1 LQRYF
6 ETLFRRKELL
16 IIPLL
21 IVPIITMAMTVVT
34 GRQYEVIAA
43 VWVEPGTILSAAP
56 TPGVGR
62 VRPNEEVI
70 QSLTDRMKT
79 ENVRISVMERSGLSQ
94 MVANREW
101 PVPTNLQLRLDSN
114 PYTRLLAKAI
124 GQSLPENTAE
134 AEKMALEMIFQSI
147 KVIRPTEESDNL
159 VVIKY
164 VGPDPVLGQRL
175 VEETIRIQRES
186 TLTLL
191 IEESDLAVQFFT
203 RNLDKQVVRMAQ
215 ASDNVQRF
223 LVDYPEPLL
232 GTKRPPEE
240 EAELVR
246 LERELRL
253 ETTLYESSLKKLE
266 DVRLEGETA
275 IATHDRN
282 IRVLDPPEAP
292 DETVGVGIR
301 KLAMMFMMGG
311 TLGAMLGIVSV
322 VVATWKDDTVWSRA
336 DIERTIGI
344 DSVASVP
351 LIRVGSPRRR
361 RYLMDLAT
369 GLISNV
375 RSGS

>member
-1 LQRYF
+1 MQRYF

-322 VVATWKDDTVWSRA
+322 VVVTWKDDTVWSRA

>member
-1 LQRYF
+1 MQRYF